1 MSINYLKYIKY
12 KTKYFNL
19 KINNQYGSAVGE
31 SVKVLPSTIPSTI
44 PSATPSTIP
53 SATPSATPSTTPSA
67 TPSTT
72 PSATPSTTPLDI
84 PSQPDQEYYKSDL
97 TTTEQYYYKQSIYN
111 YWICASHNTYLPFDQ
126 IFGKCSECYYWIQMN
141 TFLGGCVEID
151 TFSIS
156 DDKTDI
162 IITHLP
168 SNPNQIRLSSILDI
182 IGQIV
187 ISKKSIGI
195 ITGPIILTF
204 DNKGLKTNEAYV
216 IFWCVVNQFKNKY
229 PCMILDIDN
238 NFDISAFP
246 ISTFSNNVL
255 FRWDGKNDCE
265 YNELRKY
272 GKQLCEPPI
281 FYSMVG
287 STGKCIFGKTGDKYY
302 GITGN
307 TGNSCSYQTKNESCV
322 LGNTA
327 ESCAIYTTNVN
338 GITGSTYTT
347 DSNSTSAN
355 GSINNRAWV
364 HLQKTSY
371 ASINAE
377 IIVDIHKNASI
388 SLPIDKKLKE
398 YKDPNIFFITNTQ
411 HTIVRRYPSWLNTS
425 STNYSNLE
433 HFRNGVQMVA
443 INFQTIDDA
452 WYLNKAIFMQN
463 QLVFKQGNNTNLG
476 NPYRLKPLWLIGLI
490 PHPGFYNLNS
500 LIIKSLDESIKLT
513 DYSLCHGLN
522 IGKKNVFTNIDVSV
536 PFFIIECT
544 INEKIYKSGI
554 EIPWDLSK
562 LNGEINVDVY
572 DISTVG
578 LLNSFNDVGKIDS
591 KDNNN
596 CKKLFFF
603 NKKDSKKV
611 SISYAWIKST
621 DENTS
626 YSTYNKAIE
635 DLRKGDDYVR
645 FSTKNFLEQLSLC
658 NKYQRDLKDMIK
670 NRLIVNNE
678 AGFPPEYEM
687 DNKMENKKELYHK

>member
-19 KINNQYGSAVGE
+19 KINNQYGSAVGDL
-31 SVKVLPSTIPSTI
+31 VLS
-44 PSATPSTIP
+44 

-72 PSATPSTTPLDI
+72 PSATPSR
-84 PSQPDQEYYKSDL
+84 PDLEYYKSDL
-97 TTTEQYYYKQSIYN
+97 TTTEQYYYEQSIYN

-162 IITHLP
+162 IITHSP
-168 SNPNQIRLSSILDI
+168 SNPNRIRLSSILDI

-187 ISKKSIGI
+187 ISKKLTGI

-216 IFWCVVNQFKNKY
+216 IFWCVVNKFKNKY
-229 PCMILDIDN
+229 PCMIIDIDTH
-238 NFDISAFP
+238 FDISAFP

-265 YNELRKY
+265 YDELRKY

-281 FYSMVG
+281 FYSMTG

-307 TGNSCSYQTKNESCV
+307 TGNSCSYQTNNELCV

-327 ESCAIYTTNVN
+327 GSCAIYTTNVN

-347 DSNSTSAN
+347 NSNGTSVS

-371 ASINAE
+371 TSINAE
-377 IIVDIHKNASI
+377 IVKIHENASI
-388 SLPIDKKLKE
+388 SLPIDNKLKE

-490 PHPGFYNLNS
+490 PHPGFY
-500 LIIKSLDESIKLT
+500 KLT
-513 DYSLCHGLN
+513 IELLKKEEKNITKYSVCHGLN
-522 IGKKNVFTNIDVSV
+522 IGKKNVFPNIDVSV

-554 EIPWDLSK
+554 EIPWDLSR
-562 LNGEINVDVY
+562 LSGEIEVDVY

-596 CKKLFFF
+596 CKELFFF

-611 SISYAWIKST
+611 SISYTWSKST

-645 FSTKNFLEQLSLC
+645 FSTKDFLEQLPLC

-678 AGFPPEYEM
+678 TGFPTEN
-687 DNKMENKKELYHK
+687 DMENQ